1 MQMAVQCAVGL
12 TVKHKYGF
20 CPKGTSVIMYHSP
33 ELRRYQY
40 YIMTDWAGGVYASPS
55 MAGSRAGSV
64 LAGAWAAINYIG
76 QESVSFHTPPP
87 PPYAIPVFLS
97 RSGTL
102 PVATYYHM
110 CREVEAVRD

>member
-1 MQMAVQCAVGL
+1 MAEGTQAKTSKGYKPS
-12 TVKHKYGF
+12 TDKQHKYGF
-20 CPKGTSVIMYHSP
+20 CPKGTSVIMYHSS

-76 QESVSFHTPPP
+76 QECVLIPP
-87 PPYAIPVFLS
+87 
-97 RSGTL
+97 L
-102 PVATYYHM
+102 PCAASQIIHPSALYH
-110 CREVEAVRD
+110 C

>member
-1 MQMAVQCAVGL
+1 
-12 TVKHKYGF
+12 
-20 CPKGTSVIMYHSP
+20 MYHSP

-76 QESVSFHTPPP
+76 QE
-87 PPYAIPVFLS
+87 
-97 RSGTL
+97 
-102 PVATYYHM
+102 
-110 CREVEAVRD
+110 

>member
-1 MQMAVQCAVGL
+1 
-12 TVKHKYGF
+12 
-20 CPKGTSVIMYHSP
+20 MYHSP

-76 QESVSFHTPPP
+76 QESVTFHFLEYFSVFEPVQYASRGDIPNTAGDLSFRDSDSSK
-87 PPYAIPVFLS
+87 AS
-97 RSGTL
+97 RG
-102 PVATYYHM
+102 
-110 CREVEAVRD
+110 